1 MFKNNKKINRNI
13 LEVGVGAL
21 LTGGLIINLMKA
33 RKIEKKTANSF
44 LLQSDVNKDLLE
56 EIYSNRDEI
65 ITLYDHLDYLVKK
78 RDLEE

>member
-65 ITLYDHLDYLVKK
+65 ITLYDHLDYLVEK